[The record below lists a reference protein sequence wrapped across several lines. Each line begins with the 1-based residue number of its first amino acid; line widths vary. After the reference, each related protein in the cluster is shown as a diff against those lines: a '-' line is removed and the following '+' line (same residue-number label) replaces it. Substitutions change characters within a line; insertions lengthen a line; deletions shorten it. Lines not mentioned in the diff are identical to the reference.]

1 MSGGILTD
9 PTSDNIE
16 FLKKKNKKKTNKT
29 RQKKKK
35 KKKKKKNL
43 FFSLKKKK
51 KVFFPLHHRT
61 VQHVDITTKQVSII
75 LIFSQETVHPH
86 FRQNRLAV
94 MKKERRVL
102 H

>member
-16 FLKKKNKKKTNKT
+16 FLKKKKTFFFFLKKKS
-29 RQKKKK
+29 
-35 KKKKKKNL
+35 
-43 FFSLKKKK
+43 FFSLH
-51 KVFFPLHHRT
+51 LRT

>member
-9 PTSDNIE
+9 PTSDNME
-16 FLKKKNKKKTNKT
+16 FLKKKTK
-29 RQKKKK
+29 RFFFFPQKKK
-35 KKKKKKNL
+35 L
-43 FFSLKKKK
+43 F
-51 KVFFPLHHRT
+51 FFPLHLRT

>member
-16 FLKKKNKKKTNKT
+16 FLKKK
-29 RQKKKK
+29 KKKK
-35 KKKKKKNL
+35 KKKKV
-43 FFSLKKKK
+43 FFSPQKKKSFF
-51 KVFFPLHHRT
+51 FFPPSSNCPTCRHYHKTGR
-61 VQHVDITTKQVSII
+61 HNSD
-75 LIFSQETVHPH
+75 FFPQETVHPH